1 MRGKFITIEGVEGV
15 GKSTNIDFIHQW
27 LDRRRLEHIITREP
41 GGTPLAEDIR
51 GLLLAPRDEAVSAT
65 AELLL
70 MFAARAQ
77 HLQGVIE
84 PALAAGKWVLC
95 DRFTDATY
103 AYQGGGR
110 GQDLQHIAQ
119 LEQLVQG
126 ELRPDLTLIL
136 DLDVAEGLRRAREC
150 GEPDRFER
158 ERHEFFARG
167 RALYLSLAEQHLQR
181 CKLIDAG
188 QPLQQVQRDI
198 AQLLEQFVEQTA
210 TGSPQ

>member
-15 GKSTNIDFIHQW
+15 GKTTNIDFIHQW
-27 LDRRRLEHIITREP
+27 LEAQQIDHVRTREP

-51 GLLLAPRDEAVSAT
+51 SLLLAPRDEAVGET
-65 AELLL
+65 TELLL

-77 HLQGVIE
+77 HLNQVIE

-110 GQDLQHIAQ
+110 GQDMQCIAQ

-126 ELRPDLTLIL
+126 ALWPDLTLIL
-136 DLDVAEGLRRAREC
+136 DLDVAEGLRRALAC
-150 GEPDRFER
+150 GKPDRFER
-158 ERHEFFARG
+158 ERHDFFERVRG
-167 RALYLSLAEQHLQR
+167 TYLSRAQAEPNR
-181 CKLIDAG
+181 CKLIDAA
-188 QPLQQVQRDI
+188 QPLRQVQADI
-198 AQLLEQFVEQTA
+198 ASLLAQFVNA
-210 TGSPQ
+210 L